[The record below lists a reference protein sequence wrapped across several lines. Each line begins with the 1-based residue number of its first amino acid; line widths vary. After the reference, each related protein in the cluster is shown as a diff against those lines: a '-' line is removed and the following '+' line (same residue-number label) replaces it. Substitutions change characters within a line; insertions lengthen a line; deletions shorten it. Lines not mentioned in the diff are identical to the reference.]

1 MLQENKTV
9 CDQLTEHRVAL
20 QEKEQECD
28 EQTIKIGLQQK
39 EIEALK
45 LQVSDLMD
53 YKNRYDELAKVQL
66 KTKDQEIE
74 DLHKELDKMATEHSD
89 LVRQLNDEKELL
101 IS

>member
-1 MLQENKTV
+1 M
-9 CDQLTEHRVAL
+9 AL

-28 EQTIKIGLQQK
+28 VQTIKIGLQQK